1 MTLALV
7 RRSATAPAPA
17 DADAASATSRPITRI
32 AAVQATAAETRV
44 VEAGGERFDL
54 AVAESSQVVEAGVYE
69 GGREL
74 WECAIDLVEW
84 LAAHRRPSGTVLELG
99 CGRGLPGLWCL
110 KRGAQQVVFSDYDA
124 DVLERYT
131 RLTRRASAAEAFF
144 TPATGAGCPRRL
156 SGDGFGTFD
165 LILSAETAYR
175 EDTTRSLV
183 ECIARTLSATG
194 EAIVATKRYYF
205 GCGGGVAALE
215 NEIGR
220 VDRLCCEVVWSA
232 EDGRSNVRDILRVFW
247 KKGGWSCVLVSRQSR
262 DAHRAL
268 VHPICTRLALQNTRA
283 VQTSLLL
290 AVERCS
296 GVFARVS
303 DWGTGRRSRRR
314 TSAPACCG
322 RRQSAWSKTP
332 LRATHTHCSP
342 DLLTSKATHLCDRQ
356 QSKRDLAS
364 IFEAIHRQQSS
375 SSNPRRQSPDNP
387 DLQTAKWAKEASSPP
402 SSKI

>member
-1 MTLALV
+1 MSSFRFDFGAADNATDASGAV
-7 RRSATAPAPA
+7 APAAAPATAA
-17 DADAASATSRPITRI
+17 DVDAASATSRPITRI

-44 VEAGGERFDL
+44 VEAGGERFNL
-54 AVAESSQVVEAGVYE
+54 TVEAESSQVVQKGVYE

-131 RLTRRASAAEAFF
+131 RRDAARVGGRSFF
-144 TPATGAGCPRRL
+144 YAGDWRGLPAALR
-156 SGDGFGTFD
+156 GDGFGTKFD

-183 ECIARTLSATG
+183 ECIAKTLSVKG
-194 EAIVATKRYYF
+194 EAVVATKRYYF

-232 EDGRSNVRDILRVFW
+232 EDGRSNVRDIVRVFW
-247 KKGGWSCVLVSRQSR
+247 NKG
-262 DAHRAL
+262 
-268 VHPICTRLALQNTRA
+268 
-283 VQTSLLL
+283 
-290 AVERCS
+290 E
-296 GVFARVS
+296 
-303 DWGTGRRSRRR
+303 
-314 TSAPACCG
+314 
-322 RRQSAWSKTP
+322 
-332 LRATHTHCSP
+332 
-342 DLLTSKATHLCDRQ
+342 
-356 QSKRDLAS
+356 
-364 IFEAIHRQQSS
+364 
-375 SSNPRRQSPDNP
+375 
-387 DLQTAKWAKEASSPP
+387 
-402 SSKI
+402 

>member
-1 MTLALV
+1 MSSFRFDFGAADNATDASGAV
-7 RRSATAPAPA
+7 APAAAPATAA
-17 DADAASATSRPITRI
+17 DVDATSAAPQRPIVRI
-32 AAVQATAAETRV
+32 AAVPPAAAAARV

-54 AVAESSQVVEAGVYE
+54 AVADESQVVEAGVYE

-131 RLTRRASAAEAFF
+131 RRDAARVGGQCYFYAGDWRGL
-144 TPATGAGCPRRL
+144 PAAL
-156 SGDGFGTFD
+156 SGDGFEEKFD

-194 EAIVATKRYYF
+194 EAVVATKRYYF

-220 VDRLCCEVVWSA
+220 IDRLCCEVVWSA
-232 EDGRSNVRDILRVFW
+232 EDGRSNVRDIVRVFW
-247 KKGGWSCVLVSRQSR
+247 KGG
-262 DAHRAL
+262 
-268 VHPICTRLALQNTRA
+268 
-283 VQTSLLL
+283 
-290 AVERCS
+290 
-296 GVFARVS
+296 
-303 DWGTGRRSRRR
+303 
-314 TSAPACCG
+314 
-322 RRQSAWSKTP
+322 
-332 LRATHTHCSP
+332 
-342 DLLTSKATHLCDRQ
+342 
-356 QSKRDLAS
+356 
-364 IFEAIHRQQSS
+364 
-375 SSNPRRQSPDNP
+375 
-387 DLQTAKWAKEASSPP
+387 
-402 SSKI
+402 

>member
-1 MTLALV
+1 M
-7 RRSATAPAPA
+7 
-17 DADAASATSRPITRI
+17 
-32 AAVQATAAETRV
+32 TRV

-131 RLTRRASAAEAFF
+131 RVDAARVGGRGVFYAGDWRGLPAALT
-144 TPATGAGCPRRL
+144 
-156 SGDGFGTFD
+156 GDGFGKFDFD

-175 EDTTRSLV
+175 EDTTHSLV
-183 ECIARTLSATG
+183 ECIAKTLSVKG

-215 NEIGR
+215 AEVGR
-220 VDRLCCEVVWSA
+220 IDRLCCEVVWSA

-247 KKGGWSCVLVSRQSR
+247 KKDG
-262 DAHRAL
+262 
-268 VHPICTRLALQNTRA
+268 
-283 VQTSLLL
+283 
-290 AVERCS
+290 
-296 GVFARVS
+296 
-303 DWGTGRRSRRR
+303 
-314 TSAPACCG
+314 
-322 RRQSAWSKTP
+322 
-332 LRATHTHCSP
+332 
-342 DLLTSKATHLCDRQ
+342 
-356 QSKRDLAS
+356 
-364 IFEAIHRQQSS
+364 
-375 SSNPRRQSPDNP
+375 
-387 DLQTAKWAKEASSPP
+387 
-402 SSKI
+402 

>member
-1 MTLALV
+1 MLSSRRGLGPETARCSPCQAERSIEPSAADTRVAVTL
-7 RRSATAPAPA
+7 RRTTGREPQQLRAADQRNGTTSAFRFDFGAAGAGAAAATAPAPA
-17 DADAASATSRPITRI
+17 DADAVSATSRPITRI

-54 AVAESSQVVEAGVYE
+54 TVETGSSQVVEAGVYE

-131 RLTRRASAAEAFF
+131 RVDAARVGGQCHFYGGDWRGL
-144 TPATGAGCPRRL
+144 PAALR
-156 SGDGFGTFD
+156 GDGFGTKFD

-175 EDTTRSLV
+175 EDTTHSLV
-183 ECIARTLSATG
+183 ECIAKTLSVKG

-215 NEIGR
+215 NEVGR

-247 KKGGWSCVLVSRQSR
+247 KKG
-262 DAHRAL
+262 
-268 VHPICTRLALQNTRA
+268 
-283 VQTSLLL
+283 
-290 AVERCS
+290 E
-296 GVFARVS
+296 
-303 DWGTGRRSRRR
+303 
-314 TSAPACCG
+314 
-322 RRQSAWSKTP
+322 
-332 LRATHTHCSP
+332 
-342 DLLTSKATHLCDRQ
+342 
-356 QSKRDLAS
+356 
-364 IFEAIHRQQSS
+364 
-375 SSNPRRQSPDNP
+375 
-387 DLQTAKWAKEASSPP
+387 
-402 SSKI
+402 

>member
-1 MTLALV
+1 M
-7 RRSATAPAPA
+7 
-17 DADAASATSRPITRI
+17 
-32 AAVQATAAETRV
+32 TRV

-84 LAAHRRPSGTVLELG
+84 LAANRRPSGTVLELG

-131 RLTRRASAAEAFF
+131 RVDAARVGGRGVFYAGDWRGLPAALT
-144 TPATGAGCPRRL
+144 
-156 SGDGFGTFD
+156 GDGFGKFDFD

-175 EDTTRSLV
+175 EDTTHSLV
-183 ECIARTLSATG
+183 ECIAKTLSVKG

-232 EDGRSNVRDILRVFW
+232 EDGRSNVRDIVRVFW
-247 KKGGWSCVLVSRQSR
+247 EKGG
-262 DAHRAL
+262 
-268 VHPICTRLALQNTRA
+268 
-283 VQTSLLL
+283 
-290 AVERCS
+290 
-296 GVFARVS
+296 
-303 DWGTGRRSRRR
+303 
-314 TSAPACCG
+314 
-322 RRQSAWSKTP
+322 
-332 LRATHTHCSP
+332 
-342 DLLTSKATHLCDRQ
+342 
-356 QSKRDLAS
+356 
-364 IFEAIHRQQSS
+364 
-375 SSNPRRQSPDNP
+375 
-387 DLQTAKWAKEASSPP
+387 
-402 SSKI
+402 

>member
-1 MTLALV
+1 MSSFRFDFGA
-7 RRSATAPAPA
+7 SDDATGASGAAAAAPAPAPA
-17 DADAASATSRPITRI
+17 DVDAAASATLRPITRI
-32 AAVQATAAETRV
+32 AAVQATAAVTRV

-131 RLTRRASAAEAFF
+131 RVDAARVGGQSTFYGGDWRGL
-144 TPATGAGCPRRL
+144 PAALR
-156 SGDGFGTFD
+156 GDGFGKFD

-194 EAIVATKRYYF
+194 EAVVATKRYYF

-215 NEIGR
+215 AEVGR

-247 KKGGWSCVLVSRQSR
+247 KDG
-262 DAHRAL
+262 
-268 VHPICTRLALQNTRA
+268 
-283 VQTSLLL
+283 
-290 AVERCS
+290 
-296 GVFARVS
+296 
-303 DWGTGRRSRRR
+303 
-314 TSAPACCG
+314 
-322 RRQSAWSKTP
+322 
-332 LRATHTHCSP
+332 
-342 DLLTSKATHLCDRQ
+342 
-356 QSKRDLAS
+356 
-364 IFEAIHRQQSS
+364 
-375 SSNPRRQSPDNP
+375 
-387 DLQTAKWAKEASSPP
+387 
-402 SSKI
+402 

>member
-1 MTLALV
+1 MSSFRFDFGAADNATDASGAV
-7 RRSATAPAPA
+7 APAAAPATAA
-17 DADAASATSRPITRI
+17 DVDAASATSRPITRI

-44 VEAGGERFDL
+44 VDAGGERFDL

-131 RLTRRASAAEAFF
+131 RVDAARVGGQSTFYAGDWRGLPAALT
-144 TPATGAGCPRRL
+144 
-156 SGDGFGTFD
+156 GDGFEEKFD

-183 ECIARTLSATG
+183 ECIARTLSRDG
-194 EAIVATKRYYF
+194 EAVVATKRYYF

-220 VDRLCCEVVWSA
+220 IDRLCCEVVWSA

-247 KKGGWSCVLVSRQSR
+247 KG
-262 DAHRAL
+262 
-268 VHPICTRLALQNTRA
+268 
-283 VQTSLLL
+283 
-290 AVERCS
+290 E
-296 GVFARVS
+296 
-303 DWGTGRRSRRR
+303 
-314 TSAPACCG
+314 
-322 RRQSAWSKTP
+322 
-332 LRATHTHCSP
+332 
-342 DLLTSKATHLCDRQ
+342 
-356 QSKRDLAS
+356 
-364 IFEAIHRQQSS
+364 
-375 SSNPRRQSPDNP
+375 
-387 DLQTAKWAKEASSPP
+387 
-402 SSKI
+402 

>member
-1 MTLALV
+1 MSSFRFDFGAADN
-7 RRSATAPAPA
+7 ATDASGAAAVAPAPA
-17 DADAASATSRPITRI
+17 PAGVDDVGAAPQRPIIRI
-32 AAVQATAAETRV
+32 AAVPPAAAAGPTRV

-54 AVAESSQVVEAGVYE
+54 TVADESQVVEAGVYE

-131 RLTRRASAAEAFF
+131 RVDAARVGGQCHFYGGDWRGL
-144 TPATGAGCPRRL
+144 PAALR
-156 SGDGFGTFD
+156 GDGFEEKFD

-194 EAIVATKRYYF
+194 EAVVATKRYYF
-205 GCGGGVAALE
+205 GCGGGVAALK

-247 KKGGWSCVLVSRQSR
+247 EKGG
-262 DAHRAL
+262 
-268 VHPICTRLALQNTRA
+268 
-283 VQTSLLL
+283 
-290 AVERCS
+290 
-296 GVFARVS
+296 
-303 DWGTGRRSRRR
+303 
-314 TSAPACCG
+314 
-322 RRQSAWSKTP
+322 
-332 LRATHTHCSP
+332 
-342 DLLTSKATHLCDRQ
+342 
-356 QSKRDLAS
+356 
-364 IFEAIHRQQSS
+364 
-375 SSNPRRQSPDNP
+375 
-387 DLQTAKWAKEASSPP
+387 
-402 SSKI
+402 

>member
-1 MTLALV
+1 MSSFRFDFGAADN
-7 RRSATAPAPA
+7 ATDASDAAVAAPAA
-17 DADAASATSRPITRI
+17 AGIDAASAAPQRPIIRI
-32 AAVQATAAETRV
+32 AAVPPAAAPVRV

-54 AVAESSQVVEAGVYE
+54 TVEAESSQVVEAGVYE

-131 RLTRRASAAEAFF
+131 RRDAARVGGQCYFYAGDWRGLPAALT
-144 TPATGAGCPRRL
+144 
-156 SGDGFGTFD
+156 GDGFEKFD

-183 ECIARTLSATG
+183 ECIAKTLSVKG

-220 VDRLCCEVVWSA
+220 IDRLCCEVMWSA
-232 EDGRSNVRDILRVFW
+232 EDGRSNVRDIVRVFW
-247 KKGGWSCVLVSRQSR
+247 KGG
-262 DAHRAL
+262 
-268 VHPICTRLALQNTRA
+268 
-283 VQTSLLL
+283 
-290 AVERCS
+290 
-296 GVFARVS
+296 
-303 DWGTGRRSRRR
+303 
-314 TSAPACCG
+314 
-322 RRQSAWSKTP
+322 
-332 LRATHTHCSP
+332 
-342 DLLTSKATHLCDRQ
+342 
-356 QSKRDLAS
+356 
-364 IFEAIHRQQSS
+364 
-375 SSNPRRQSPDNP
+375 
-387 DLQTAKWAKEASSPP
+387 
-402 SSKI
+402 

>member
-1 MTLALV
+1 MSSFRFDFGAADNATDASGPV
-7 RRSATAPAPA
+7 APATAPAAPA

-32 AAVQATAAETRV
+32 AAVQATAAVTRV

-110 KRGAQQVVFSDYDA
+110 KKGAQVIFSDYDA

-131 RLTRRASAAEAFF
+131 RCDAARVGGRCHFYGGDWRGL
-144 TPATGAGCPRRL
+144 PGALRED
-156 SGDGFGTFD
+156 SFGKFE

-194 EAIVATKRYYF
+194 EAVVATKRYYF

-247 KKGGWSCVLVSRQSR
+247 KR
-262 DAHRAL
+262 
-268 VHPICTRLALQNTRA
+268 
-283 VQTSLLL
+283 
-290 AVERCS
+290 
-296 GVFARVS
+296 
-303 DWGTGRRSRRR
+303 
-314 TSAPACCG
+314 
-322 RRQSAWSKTP
+322 
-332 LRATHTHCSP
+332 
-342 DLLTSKATHLCDRQ
+342 
-356 QSKRDLAS
+356 
-364 IFEAIHRQQSS
+364 
-375 SSNPRRQSPDNP
+375 
-387 DLQTAKWAKEASSPP
+387 
-402 SSKI
+402 